1 MKIWIDKNTAAPNEK
16 YISVESVAEA
26 GLWVV
31 LGETLGITASAD
43 NDING
48 VKKWKL
54 DEINIISDE
63 DIISDMRTWLKE
75 SNRSCR
81 ICVH

>member
-1 MKIWIDKNTAAPNEK
+1 MKIWLDTNNSPPDEN
-16 YISVESVAEA
+16 YIPVESVAEA

-31 LGETLGITASAD
+31 LGEALGITASAE

-54 DEINIISDE
+54 EEINTPNDE
-63 DIISDMRTWLKE
+63 KIISDMRAWLAE
-75 SNRSCR
+75 SNRKCH